1 MRLRGAG
8 WRELHYHG
16 EFAPYPFTSV
26 TSIVRL
32 SSPQTCCIC
41 ATSTEQAPCVDVARL
56 RCNVREFSDQFF
68 TMWRCAHC
76 HSLHCLESIDFARYY
91 ANYPI
96 RRQKYDYFAR
106 HIFQRRLQL
115 LVDAGLRKGATLLD
129 YGCGSGYF
137 VRFAR
142 SKGIR
147 AEGYDPYSSEEFSD
161 RSVLE
166 RRYDFVTSQDV
177 IEHDEHPGVFLNTL
191 RQYVRPGGALAIGTP
206 NADRVDLKDP
216 LAPMDAIHVPYH
228 RHLYSQ
234 RELELAMGAEG
245 WQIIAS
251 RRDSYFDS
259 RFPFVNSAFLVR
271 FFRSRDGTMDS
282 GFDPVGPMH
291 FLRFPSLIFWGLLGS
306 WAPGSPVAMTC
317 S

>member
-1 MRLRGAG
+1 MT
-8 WRELHYHG
+8 
-16 EFAPYPFTSV
+16 YPSTPAQG
-26 TSIVRL
+26 TAQL
-32 SSPQTCCIC
+32 TTPQTCCIC
-41 ATSTEQAPCVDVARL
+41 GTSTQQKPCVDIARV
-56 RCNVREFSDQFF
+56 RCNVRQFADQFF
-68 TMWRCAHC
+68 TMWRCANC
-76 HSLHCLESIDFARYY
+76 NSLHCLESIDFAHYY

-96 RRQKYDYFAR
+96 RLQKYDFFAR
-106 HIFQRRLQL
+106 HIFERRLQFML
-115 LVDAGLRKGATLLD
+115 DAGLGQGDTLLD

-161 RSVLE
+161 PAVLE

-177 IEHDEHPGVFLNTL
+177 VEHDENPAAFLDNL
-191 RQYVRPGGALAIGTP
+191 KKYVRPGGALTIGTP

-234 RELELAMGAEG
+234 HELERAMGTDG
-245 WQIIAS
+245 WQIVAS

-271 FFRSRDGTMDS
+271 LFQSHDGTMDS
-282 GFDPVGPMH
+282 GFDPVGPLH
-291 FLRFPSLIFWGLLGS
+291 FLLHPSLIFWGLFGS
-306 WAPGSPVAMTC
+306 WFSRDNDMVVVARAPG
-317 S
+317 